1 MPGSDARKI
10 SPKITSRETEKAKV
24 ASTGFRISPDV
35 ARSLEETRNV
45 SAIRG
50 RVARSQGKPAATPP
64 HPERNASKP

>member
-1 MPGSDARKI
+1 MNGTRSDRMKR
-10 SPKITSRETEKAKV
+10 KITSRETEKAKV

-64 HPERNASKP
+64 RPERNASKP